1 MDQNGHAVLLYI
13 RFIIF
18 FLLKLRKDLL
28 LIKEEQKAF
37 FLGSISGKSVWIKY
51 LVFTSLWLH
60 NSFKAFLL
68 YVLGIALKNKN
79 MLLTFIWNNCK
90 NLSWY
95 MFLKLIFYA
104 KGITKRFSL
113 CGWLIITLRNTSLYQ
128 AIVINHH

>member
-18 FLLKLRKDLL
+18 FSVKLMKDLL

-37 FLGSISGKSVWIKY
+37 CLGSISGKSVWIKY

-60 NSFKAFLL
+60 NSFKAILL

-95 MFLKLIFYA
+95 MFLKLIFSA

-113 CGWLIITLRNTSLYQ
+113 CGWLIITFRNTSLYQ